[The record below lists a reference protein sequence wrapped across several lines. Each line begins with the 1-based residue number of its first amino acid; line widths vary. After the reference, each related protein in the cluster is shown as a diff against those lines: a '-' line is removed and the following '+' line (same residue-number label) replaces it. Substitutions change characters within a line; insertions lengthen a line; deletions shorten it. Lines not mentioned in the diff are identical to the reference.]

1 MTQKTKSS
9 KEIWPAPKTKGPIL
23 CSPLDPQLT
32 LTPQTLSSLLSYLSF
47 SLLPLT
53 PAAAGSQ
60 NGGTACGGAAREAT
74 PGRERGGTH
83 S

>member
-9 KEIWPAPKTKGPIL
+9 KEIWPTPKTKGPIL

-32 LTPQTLSSLLSYLSF
+32 LTPQTLSSLLSF

-53 PAAAGSQ
+53 PAAAGGQ

-74 PGRERGGTH
+74 PGRERGGAY